1 MSGFWDDVPAAAPSA
16 RPMRFI
22 PPPNTGWKPPREFP
36 RLDDEAMLG
45 IDTETKDL
53 NLLTKGPGAVRKD
66 GHIVGISVSTEGDS
80 WYFPIR
86 HEYDGE
92 LKLNMDPAK
101 VFAWL
106 SALVGSKP
114 REYVGANIMY
124 DLEHL
129 RAEGVRFHEG
139 ARFHDVQYAE
149 PLLDEESGKYSLE
162 VLGNKY
168 LQRGKETSLL
178 YQWCADSF
186 GGKVAKEQAGNIWR
200 APPSLVGPYAET
212 DALMPLQILLEQGP
226 RLESEELLD
235 VYDMECAL
243 IPMLLD
249 MRFAG
254 ARVDIP
260 AARAASCL
268 LRGKAGQSAALIPG
282 IDAWS
287 ADSIAAAFDTHG
299 IEYNRTPSGNPSFT
313 KEWLTACKHPMAQ
326 HILAVRKYEKAA
338 NPFVESYILENVI
351 DDRVYAQFHPLRGDE
366 NGTVS
371 GRFSASTPNLQNI
384 TSRDDEL
391 APIIRGIFIPEEDHI
406 WVRTDYSQI
415 EYRLLVHSIVEWELK
430 GALELQQ
437 RYINDPTTDFHQ
449 MCIDL
454 VREITSIILDRKP
467 AKNINFGLVY
477 GMGKE
482 KLIASLGVTEELG
495 NKLYNA
501 YFKALP
507 AVKAAIGY
515 ASNMANSA
523 GYVTTIMGRRKRFG
537 EPYENDY
544 GRMERPHTH
553 KALNSRLQ
561 GSAAD
566 AMKMGMLKC
575 YQAGLLFNDEIIT
588 HLTVHDELDMSM
600 RPTKRGRAMLKE
612 IVHLQETAIKC
623 NVPLI
628 VDVSEGPN
636 WGKCT

>member
-1 MSGFWDDVPAAAPSA
+1 MSGFWDDVPAAAPSS
-16 RPMRFI
+16 RPERFI
-22 PPPNTGWKPPREFP
+22 PPPKTGWKPVRDFP
-36 RLDDEAMLG
+36 NLTGEVLLG
-45 IDTETKDL
+45 IDTETFDP

-66 GHIVGISVSTEGDS
+66 GHIVGISLATEDAS

-86 HEYDGE
+86 HEYTNE
-92 LKLNMDPAK
+92 RAMNMDPAK
-101 VFAWL
+101 VFAYL
-106 SALVGSKP
+106 QSLVGKKP
-114 REYVGANIMY
+114 REYVGANLMY

-129 RAEGVRFHEG
+129 RAEGVRFHVD

-149 PLLDEESGKYSLE
+149 PLIDEESGKYSLS
-162 VLGNKY
+162 VLAQKY
-168 LQRGKETSLL
+168 LKTDKKTELL

-186 GGKVAKEQAGNIWR
+186 GGPVDASQRKNIWR
-200 APPSLVGPYAET
+200 SPPSLVGPYAEG
-212 DALMPLQILLEQGP
+212 DAQLPLQILIEQGP
-226 RLESEELLD
+226 RLEAEELLD

-254 ARVDIP
+254 VRVDIP
-260 AARAASCL
+260 AARAASRL
-268 LRGKAGQSAALIPG
+268 LRSKAADAARLIPG
-282 IDAWS
+282 VDAWS
-287 ADSIAAAFDTHG
+287 GDSIAAAFDKKG
-299 IEYNRTPSGNPSFT
+299 VEYNKTPTGKPSFT
-313 KEWLTACKHPMAQ
+313 KEWLTTCWHPMAKA
-326 HILAVRKYEKAA
+326 IMDVRKYEKAA
-338 NPFVESYILENVI
+338 NPFVESYILEGAVG
-351 DDRVYAQFHPLRGDE
+351 DHVFAQFHPLRSDE

-391 APIIRGIFIPEEDHI
+391 APIIRGIFIPEPEHI

-415 EYRLLVHSIVEWELK
+415 EYRLLVHFMVLWMLK
-430 GALELQQ
+430 GAELLQQ
-437 RYINDPTTDFHQ
+437 RYINDPSTDFHQ
-449 MCIDL
+449 ICIDL
-454 VREITSIILDRKP
+454 VKEITKIILERKP

-477 GMGKE
+477 GMGKD

-515 ASNMANSA
+515 ASNMANGE

-537 EPYENDY
+537 ELYENDY

-553 KALNSRLQ
+553 KSLNSILQ

-566 AMKMGMLKC
+566 VMKMGMLKC

-612 IVHLQETAIKC
+612 IVHIQETAIKC
-623 NVPLI
+623 NVPII
-628 VDVSEGPN
+628 VDVSEGKN
-636 WGKCT
+636 WGECT